1 MAISGFSLEDIME
14 CFMEDNIN
22 SVEELVKPSN
32 TIKAKVEQELQKEL
46 KWNKET
52 AASFEK

>member
-1 MAISGFSLEDIME
+1 MAISGFSFEDIME